1 MARRLELVPDP
12 DAHAAKDRDA
22 HRAEAAD
29 EIRHFLETL
38 DEQKREVFVLSSVE
52 GMTAFEIA
60 DVLGVKVDT
69 VYGRIRAIRT
79 RFDRV
84 MQRLRVRRERE
95 DRS

>member
-1 MARRLELVPDP
+1 LVPDTDTHP
-12 DAHAAKDRDA
+12 ARDREA
-22 HRAEAAD
+22 QRAEAAD
-29 EIRHFLETL
+29 EIQHFLETL
-38 DEQKREVFVLSSVE
+38 DEQKKEVFVLSAVE

-69 VYGRIRAIRT
+69 VYGRIRAVRT

-95 DRS
+95 SRSCS